1 MLRKFFVL
9 AGLLLA
15 SVSAPAAV
23 IEYKG
28 YSRDSSSNIVT
39 GGGLEWL
46 MWDVTKGKSIEQAL
60 KENSGWSLANTSQMV
75 QLFNVF
81 EFGKTDWD
89 PKYLHVQLVDESWN
103 AGENYSQNNFHELF
117 GLIQGPKY
125 ICNDSSSTWCFL
137 DTDPSVW
144 SGAIYAD
151 HDARRKLALVI
162 DDATFVYDDGSK
174 GTQGSFAALGLYED
188 QPEVFDSMVVGIAL
202 VRTAQ
207 TIPTPV
213 SLPSSVSIFALG
225 LAGLAYRR
233 RKGAIANLCG
243 QAA

>member
-46 MWDVTKGKSIEQAL
+46 KWDVTQGKTVRQAIN
-60 KENSGWSLANTSQMV
+60 ENSGWRLASVYEVIDMYNT
-75 QLFNVF
+75 F
-81 EFGKTDWD
+81 EFGRPFWD
-89 PKYLHVQLVDESWN
+89 PSIKSMAHNEPWSVDENSPHN
-103 AGENYSQNNFHELF
+103 AFIKLF
-117 GLIQGPKY
+117 GSSIRGQ
-125 ICNDSSSTWCFL
+125 CNPAPSWCYSPEDNSL
-137 DTDPSVW
+137 SVHVLFEGKDRN
-144 SGAIYAD
+144 S
-151 HDARRKLALVI
+151 L
-162 DDATFVYDDGSK
+162 
-174 GTQGSFAALGLYED
+174 
-188 QPEVFDSMVVGIAL
+188 GIAFVVEDSTLLDNGLGASDRFGHIAHIMTEGVTDFEFSRPGWGFVL
-202 VRTAQ
+202 VRTPQ
-207 TIPTPV
+207 TDPTPV
-213 SLPSSVSIFALG
+213 SLPSSLSLLALG

-233 RKGAIANLCG
+233 RKGATVQRCG